1 MAPAAESD
9 IENVCDRCLWVVGI
23 MAQELK
29 IPLGI
34 RRARMNYHPAER
46 LRVCPKTSG
55 GITKFSE
62 HEAD

>member
-1 MAPAAESD
+1 MPMAPAAEND

-46 LRVCPKTSG
+46 LRDDVTTANNSNSP
-55 GITKFSE
+55 
-62 HEAD
+62 